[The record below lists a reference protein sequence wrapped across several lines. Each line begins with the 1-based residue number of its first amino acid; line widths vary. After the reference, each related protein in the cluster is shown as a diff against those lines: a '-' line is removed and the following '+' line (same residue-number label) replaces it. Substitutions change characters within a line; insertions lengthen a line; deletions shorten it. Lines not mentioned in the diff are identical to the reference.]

1 MASIQ
6 QSLTALINPVA
17 VSLGCELWG
26 LEFVAQ
32 GRQSLLRIYI
42 DKDDGVTLEDCER
55 VSRQVSS
62 VLDVE
67 DLIKGEYTLEVSSPG
82 MDRPLFSLA
91 QFEQSIGERVQIK
104 LRMPFDGR
112 RKFTGVLIAVEN
124 EEVILQVDNDEFVL
138 PIETI
143 EKANIIPQF

>member
-6 QSLTALINPVA
+6 QSLTALITPVA
-17 VSLGCELWG
+17 ASLGCELWG
-26 LEFVAQ
+26 VEFVAQ
-32 GRQSLLRIYI
+32 GRRSLLRIYI
-42 DKDDGVTLEDCER
+42 DKEEGVTLEDCER

-112 RKFTGVLIAVEN
+112 RKFAGVLIAIEN
-124 EEVILQVDNDEFVL
+124 EDVILQVDNDEFVL

>member
-6 QSLTALINPVA
+6 QSLTALIPPVA
-17 VSLGCELWG
+17 ASLGCELWG
-26 LEFVAQ
+26 VEFVAQ
-32 GRQSLLRIYI
+32 GRRSLLRIYI
-42 DKDDGVTLEDCER
+42 DKEEGVTLEDCER

-112 RKFTGVLIAVEN
+112 RKFAGVLIAIEN
-124 EEVILQVDNDEFVL
+124 EDVILQVDNDEFVL